1 MEPDARAGG
10 HTAPRP
16 VATYRFQLTPEHD
29 LDTAAA
35 VVPYLAELGISHL
48 YLSPIFE
55 AVPGSTHGYD
65 GTDPTRVREEL
76 GGRPALDRLR
86 AVLDGHDMGLL
97 LDIVPN
103 HLATHATNPQWWA
116 TLRDGQESDAARTFD
131 IDWSGGRERPAGTVL
146 LPVLNRPVAETVAAG
161 ELAVVAGPAGAE
173 LAVQEHRF
181 PLRAPE
187 DAGAGTSGRCTTADL
202 GDGADVDL
210 PVLLDAQHYRLAAWR
225 VAEHELS
232 YRRFF
237 DNVPLIGV
245 RVEDEAVFEQTHSL
259 VLELVADGV
268 VQGLRVDH
276 IDGLADPKAY
286 LDRLADRTDRVWVV
300 VEKILGDDEQLDP
313 GWRADGTTGYEHG
326 ASIGSVLARAD
337 GEQALIELYRA
348 MTADERSWAEAVADD
363 TREVLHRLFRPELC
377 RLTALFA
384 TALEEPDDESLLA
397 AVAAVVVSFDVY
409 RMYAPPSGPM
419 PPGASERL
427 AAAAAR
433 ARAARPAHSHLI
445 DRLEAV
451 LRTGQGGGAGLEA
464 RTRLAQLTG
473 PVTAK
478 GVEDTALYRWVA
490 LPGDVGAAPVPSGCS
505 LDAFHDAA
513 RVATRRPSALVTTST
528 HDSKRSE
535 DVRSRLR
542 MLAEMPDEWA
552 GAVRSWSAAVA
563 EATCDGGL
571 VDGRTELLL
580 WQTLVGAWPIDA
592 QRIRAHLRKAVR
604 EAKLHTSWTAPDD
617 RYEAAVDHL
626 VDAVYADDRLVMG
639 IEAFGRVL
647 DRHARVDSLA
657 QLLLKLTHPGV
668 PDIYQGNE
676 LWRFDLTDPD
686 DRRGVDWDRRRAL
699 LALAAHAEPA
709 DVWPEP
715 REGLAK
721 LWLLHRALAVR
732 AARHDGFRGDHRP
745 LAVEGSAAAHAV
757 SFVRGD
763 EVVVL
768 VPRWPVTLERAGGW
782 GDTACTLPDGVW
794 ADALAE
800 GRTWTGRVAV
810 GDLCAPFPVALL
822 TRRAGP

>member
-1 MEPDARAGG
+1 MESDARVGG
-10 HTAPRP
+10 HTAPIP

-65 GTDPTRVREEL
+65 GTDPTRVREVL
-76 GGRPALDRLR
+76 GGHPALDRLR
-86 AVLDGHDMGLL
+86 AVLDEHDMGLL

-103 HLATHATNPQWWA
+103 HLATHATNPWWWA
-116 TLRDGQESDAARTFD
+116 TLRDGQESEAARTFD
-131 IDWSGGRERPAGTVL
+131 IDWSGGRERPVGTVL
-146 LPVLNRPVAETVAAG
+146 LPVLGRPVAEAVAAG

-173 LAVQEHRF
+173 LAVHEHRF
-181 PLRAPE
+181 PLRHPE
-187 DAGAGTSGRCTTADL
+187 DAGAGTSVRGTTTDIADDADL
-202 GDGADVDL
+202 DL
-210 PVLLDAQHYRLAAWR
+210 PALLNAQHYRLADWR

-237 DNVPLIGV
+237 DNLPLIGV

-259 VLELVADGV
+259 VLDLVADGV

-276 IDGLADPKAY
+276 IDGLADPKGY

-300 VEKILGDDEQLDP
+300 VEKIVLGDEQLDP
-313 GWRADGTTGYEHG
+313 GWRVDGTTGYEHG

-348 MTADERSWAEAVADD
+348 MTADERSWAAAVADD
-363 TREVLHRLFRPELC
+363 KREVLHRLFRPELC
-377 RLTALFA
+377 RLTTLFA
-384 TALEEPDDESLLA
+384 AALGEPDNESLLA
-397 AVAAVVVSFDVY
+397 AVATLVVSFDVY

-419 PPGASERL
+419 PPSTSERL
-427 AAAAAR
+427 AAATER
-433 ARAARPAHSHLI
+433 ARVELAPHSHLI
-445 DRLEAV
+445 DRLAAV
-451 LRTGQGGGAGLEA
+451 LRTGQGGAAGLEA

-490 LPGDVGAAPVPSGCS
+490 LPGDVGAEPVPSGCP

-513 RVATRRPSALVTTST
+513 REATRRPSALVTTST

-542 MLAEMPDEWA
+542 LLAEMPDDWA

-563 EATCDGGL
+563 EATCDAGS
-571 VDGRTELLL
+571 VDGRTVLVL

-592 QRIRAHLRKAVR
+592 QRVRGHLRKSVR

-617 RYEAAVDHL
+617 AYEAAVDHL

-639 IEAFGRVL
+639 IEAFAQVL
-647 DRHARVDSLA
+647 DHHARVDSLA

-699 LALAAHAEPA
+699 LAVAAHAEAA

-732 AARHDGFRGDHRP
+732 AAHHDAFRGDHLP
-745 LAVEGSAAAHAV
+745 LAVGGRAADHAI

-782 GDTACTLPDGVW
+782 GDTTCTLPDGVW
-794 ADALAE
+794 ADALDEA
-800 GRTWTGRVAV
+800 RTWTGRVAV
-810 GDLCAPFPVALL
+810 GDLCAPYPVALL
-822 TRRAGP
+822 TRRAGR